1 MDAQRTLNAFVR
13 HRDVVGDGGDE
24 DGQFSGNCAI
34 LDEIP
39 SLVPSRVPRAR
50 AWKLES
56 SVKSR
61 YQKNRGKEGH

>member
-1 MDAQRTLNAFVR
+1 MPNAFVR
-13 HRDVVGDGGDE
+13 HQGGKDGGDE
-24 DGQFSGNCAI
+24 DGQFCGNCAI

-39 SLVPSRVPRAR
+39 NPPSLVPSRPVFHESVS
-50 AWKLES
+50 WKLES